1 MKIKYSKK
9 SLKFLAKQEKAT
21 VIRIRTAIQK
31 LSVAPSECDIKA
43 MQGEDRG
50 KMRMRVGTFRVIYS
64 YKEETE
70 QVTVTEN
77 GLEHTRDVEIEIL
90 FIDEIGNRGDIYK

>member
-31 LSVAPSECDIKA
+31 LSVAPSECDIKE
-43 MQGEDRG
+43 MQGADKG
-50 KMRMRVGTFRVIYS
+50 KMRMRVGSFRVIYS

-70 QVTVTEN
+70 QETVTEN
-77 GLEHTRDVEIEIL
+77 GLEVIKEVEIEIL